1 MQIAAI
7 PAFLVYDGFNTDLRA
22 EEVYEWV
29 IGLDDHTPEWV
40 EHTKAFLKACVVKNL
55 VSKDK
60 PYVDNEIFHQLTPSR
75 GKDMGKTAV
84 HHA

>member
-29 IGLDDHTPEWV
+29 ISLDDQTPEWV
-40 EHTKAFLKACVVKNL
+40 VHTKAFLKVCVVKNL

-60 PYVDNEIFHQLTPSR
+60 PYMDNKNFLRLTPQEA
-75 GKDMGKTAV
+75 KTWAK
-84 HHA
+84 